1 VNARISENA
10 REISEKEGAGGTVER
25 RFIAS
30 KRVTGEGISDKVRLV
45 SGVRLNTLFVVKGKN
60 K

>member
-1 VNARISENA
+1 MPVKYEK
-10 REISEKEGAGGTVER
+10 KEGAGRTVER
-25 RFIAS
+25 RFVAS
-30 KRVTGEGISDKVRLV
+30 KRVTGRGVSDKVRFV